1 MDINS
6 VNLIGRAVKDADFK
20 STTSGKE
27 VATVSIAVNGYN
39 DEVSYFDIVM
49 WGNTAGVARDYIK
62 KSKQIAVQGRLQ
74 QRKWKDKDGNNRY
87 SVEIVA
93 NQVKLLGGNESPK
106 KETVLEDIS
115 DEPINLSEL
124 NIPF

>member
-6 VNLIGRAVKDADFK
+6 VNLIGRAVKDAEFK

-27 VATVSIAVNGYN
+27 VATVSIAVNGYK

-74 QRKWKDKDGNNRY
+74 QRKWQDKDGNNRY

-93 NQVKLLGGNESPK
+93 NQVKLLGGNEAPK
-106 KETVLEDIS
+106 KDTVLEDI
-115 DEPINLSEL
+115 DDKPLDLSEL
-124 NIPF
+124 PF

>member
-6 VNLIGRAVKDADFK
+6 VNIIGRAVKDAEFK

-74 QRKWKDKDGNNRY
+74 QRKWQDKDGNNRY

-93 NQVKLLGGNESPK
+93 NQVKLLGGNEAPQK
-106 KETVLEDIS
+106 DVVPVDVP
-115 DEPINLSEL
+115 DEAIDLSS
-124 NIPF
+124 IPF